1 MLEEKKQPQ
10 KEEKAQ
16 IEPKKVKLSRHT
28 VLKQFTLDKVY
39 NAGATIELAD
49 GEIKTKLLTNKFI
62 ANGISRSN

>member
-10 KEEKAQ
+10 KEEKIQ
-16 IEPKKVKLSRHT
+16 IEPKKVKMSKHT

-39 NAGATIELAD
+39 NVGSIIELTE